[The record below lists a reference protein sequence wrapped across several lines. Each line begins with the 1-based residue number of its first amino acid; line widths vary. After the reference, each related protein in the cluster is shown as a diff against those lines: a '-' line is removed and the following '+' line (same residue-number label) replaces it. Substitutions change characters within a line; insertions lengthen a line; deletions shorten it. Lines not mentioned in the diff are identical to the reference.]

1 MYDKLPKD
9 KGITMPSHDKDKRP
23 KDKRPKDK
31 DLDGWP

>member
-9 KGITMPSHDKDKRP
+9 KGSGMRSYDKDKRP

-31 DLDGWP
+31 DF